1 MFYNEGY
8 LMLCMYMF
16 LKKKIYIYVDILF
29 NYIYKFIKL
38 YFILF
43 VIMVI
48 IIFIENDNLLRIC
61 MVLLIISFIW

>member
-1 MFYNEGY
+1 MFYSEGY

-48 IIFIENDNLLRIC
+48 IIFIENDNLLRIY
-61 MVLLIISFIW
+61 MVLLIVSFIW

>member
-43 VIMVI
+43 VIMEI